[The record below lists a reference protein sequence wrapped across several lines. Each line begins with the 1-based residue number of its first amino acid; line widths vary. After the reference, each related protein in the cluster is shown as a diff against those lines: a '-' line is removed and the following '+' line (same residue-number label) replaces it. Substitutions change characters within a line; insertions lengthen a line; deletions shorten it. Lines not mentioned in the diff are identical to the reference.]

1 MASLELEGMDNLL
14 NELEKLGAAG
24 EKIEKIALVKAGE
37 KVKEAIIAEAPNRT
51 GALKRGIKVSKLKR
65 LDGVGFVEV
74 YPSKNVF
81 YSAFLEFGTTKMRAD
96 PFMSRGYESSKDDA
110 ERAIEEEIKKGLGL

>member
-1 MASLELEGMDNLL
+1 MASLELEGMDSLL
-14 NELEKLGAAG
+14 NEIEKLGSAG
-24 EKIEKIALVKAGE
+24 EKIEKIALVQAGE

-110 ERAIEEEIKKGLGL
+110 ERAIEEEIKKGLSL